1 MHELFVDPF
10 ASHVYKGVL
19 QTLNGHPQVD
29 FDKKRK
35 RKAQPG
41 ATTTVPT
48 PDSFAELKSKLL
60 STVRGWDQTLLQ
72 TLVFDKYAVPLIQLI
87 IESDVPKQSK
97 KKSKPSNRT
106 LAEIILFGGGDGDF
120 NDKVQREF
128 VTQMMHD
135 TVASRILETVVR
147 IAPERTAQ
155 LFFDTFIKD
164 AVVEVSL
171 DSVANFVVQRSIARV
186 SRPEDIQFL
195 GKEILENASQ
205 FIGILFQLI
214 SPTDPQDS
222 KVSVITAVLDAC
234 SRTNL
239 YEAEAVEVNT
249 WFYCS

>member
-10 ASHVYKGVL
+10 ASHVYQTVL

-35 RKAQPG
+35 RKG
-41 ATTTVPT
+41 RTGDTTTVPT
-48 PDSFAELKSKLL
+48 PDSFAELKAKLL
-60 STVRGWDQTLLQ
+60 STVREWDQTLLQ
-72 TLVFDKYAVPLIQLI
+72 TLVFDKYAIPLLQLI
-87 IESDVPKQSK
+87 LESDLPKQSK

-106 LAEIILFGGGDGDF
+106 FAEVILFSGGDGEF

-135 TVASRILETVVR
+135 TVASRILETLVR
-147 IAPERTAQ
+147 IVPERTAQ

-164 AVVEVSL
+164 GIVDVSL
-171 DSVANFVVQRSIARV
+171 DPVANFVVQRSIARV

-205 FIGILFQLI
+205 FIGILSELI
-214 SPTDPQDS
+214 S
-222 KVSVITAVLDAC
+222 
-234 SRTNL
+234 
-239 YEAEAVEVNT
+239 
-249 WFYCS
+249 